1 MDDKRGNNNVAPKEF
16 VWKVRV
22 RSLAH
27 LESWI
32 KDYFAEFAI
41 THEQDGTTCLNG
53 ELSDMSAVYGLILLL
68 RDAGVELLSL
78 HVERV

>member
-1 MDDKRGNNNVAPKEF
+1 MEKYDNQVAPKEYA
-16 VWKVRV
+16 WKVRV

-41 THEQDGTTCLNG
+41 SYEQDGTTCLNG
-53 ELSDMSAVYGLILLL
+53 ELSDMSAVYGLIFLL
-68 RDAGVELLSL
+68 RDAGVEILSL
-78 HVERV
+78 HVERG

>member
-1 MDDKRGNNNVAPKEF
+1 MDNKRGNYKVAPQEY
-16 VWKVRV
+16 VWRVRV

-41 THEQDGTTCLNG
+41 SHEQDGTTCLNG

>member
-1 MDDKRGNNNVAPKEF
+1 MDDKRGNNKVAPKAF

-32 KDYFAEFAI
+32 KDYFVEFAI
-41 THEQDGTTCLNG
+41 THEQDGTTFLNG

>member
-1 MDDKRGNNNVAPKEF
+1 MENNRVAPREYKWQ
-16 VWKVRV
+16 VQV

-32 KDYFAEFAI
+32 KDYFAEFTI
-41 THEQDGTTCLNG
+41 THEQDGITILKG
-53 ELSDMSAVYGLILLL
+53 ELTDISAVYGLILLL

-78 HVERV
+78 HAERV